1 MPKKLISDQA
11 ALTFLKTEAT
21 YIEAEVEKIDY
32 PEVQYPDLIPVDF
45 SAPEWTKTVT
55 YYSQDVV
62 GKAGWFSANA
72 RDVPR
77 ADVDRQKYETGV
89 EMAAIGYG
97 YNIEEISQ
105 AQAAG
110 VRLTADKAEA
120 AKMAYE
126 QFVDD
131 VALFGDSDKN
141 FFGLIDYPGVTAVTA
156 AADGAGGGGSSTLW
170 ANKTPDQI
178 ARDVNEAIT
187 SIYTTTKQIG
197 LPNVVRIPLE
207 DYAYISTTR
216 FDPNAQM
223 TILEWLQRVNVYTAM
238 TRQPLDIGPLRGLET
253 AGTGNS
259 GRMIVY
265 RRDPKVLK
273 MHVPMRHQFLDPMRT
288 GPLIYEVPGIFRLG
302 GLDVRRTAY
311 VRYVDGIS

>member
-1 MPKKLISDQA
+1 MSKKFLSDQA
-11 ALTFLKTEAT
+11 ALTFLQTQAT
-21 YIEAEVEKIDY
+21 HIEAEVEKIEY

-55 YYSQDVV
+55 YYSQDSV
-62 GKAGWFSANA
+62 GKADWFSANA

-110 VRLTADKAEA
+110 VSLTADKAEA
-120 AKMAYE
+120 AKQAYE
-126 QFVDD
+126 FFVDD
-131 VALFGDSDKN
+131 IALFGSDEKN
-141 FFGLIDYPGVTAVTA
+141 FFGLIDYPGVSATTV
-156 AADGAGGGGSSTLW
+156 AADGAGGGGSSMLW
-170 ANKTPDQI
+170 RNKTPDQI
-178 ARDVNEAIT
+178 ARDVNDAIT
-187 SIYTTTKQIG
+187 DIYVTTKQIG
-197 LPNVVRIPLE
+197 MADTVRIPLE

-238 TRQPLDIGPLRGLET
+238 TRQALDIGPLRGLET
-253 AGTGNS
+253 AGASGS
-259 GRMIVY
+259 GRMLVY
-265 RRDPKVLK
+265 RKDPKVLK
-273 MHVPMRHQFLDPMRT
+273 MHVPMRHRFLDPMRT
-288 GPLIYEVPGIFRLG
+288 GALIYEVPGIFRLG
-302 GLDVRRTAY
+302 GLDIKRLAY
-311 VRYVDGIS
+311 FRYRDGIS